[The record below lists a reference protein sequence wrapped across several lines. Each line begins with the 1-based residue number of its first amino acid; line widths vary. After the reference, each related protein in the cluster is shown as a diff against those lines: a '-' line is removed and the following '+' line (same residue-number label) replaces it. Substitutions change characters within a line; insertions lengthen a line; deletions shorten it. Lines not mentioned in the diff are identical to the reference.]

1 MCIIHFSL
9 KEESF
14 IRHNFRRIPKVQS
27 YKIGTTKRNKEIAT
41 KTKIRSPHHNRH
53 ILRRPMS
60 TRKIHHGDTHII
72 ACQTPRK

>member
-14 IRHNFRRIPKVQS
+14 IRYNFRRIPKVKS

-41 KTKIRSPHHNRH
+41 KNKDKITSP
-53 ILRRPMS
+53 
-60 TRKIHHGDTHII
+60 
-72 ACQTPRK
+72 Q